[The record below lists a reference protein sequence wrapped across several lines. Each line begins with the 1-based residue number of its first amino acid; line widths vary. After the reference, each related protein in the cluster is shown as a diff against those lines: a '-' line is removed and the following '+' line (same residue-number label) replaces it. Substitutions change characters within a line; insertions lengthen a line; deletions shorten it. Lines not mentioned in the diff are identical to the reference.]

1 MNQSDELKF
10 SRVLVALL
18 RNIVY
23 RDTSSEYWETIESK
37 YQKIEDYVSKMGL
50 TLIVDEM
57 DGYAYLKQ
65 RSYGDDEDAV
75 PRLIPRHA
83 LGYELSLLLMI
94 LRKQLLEFDSSTGDK
109 RLIITGQQIADR
121 MKVYLRDTSNEVK
134 LIDSINRNIDK
145 AVSMG
150 FLNELHDSEGSYEVM
165 RIIRSFINA
174 EHLEE
179 FNKRLSEYTRYV
191 ESDNDESDE
200 NGD

>member
-121 MKVYLRDTSNEVK
+121 MKVYLRDTTNEVK

-145 AVSMG
+145 AVNMG
-150 FLNELHDSEGSYEVM
+150 FLSKLRDNESSYEVM

>member
-37 YQKIEDYVSKMGL
+37 HQKIEDYVSKMGL

-150 FLNELHDSEGSYEVM
+150 FLNELRDSEGNYEVM